1 MQVKYLQ
8 DFAERFRLNIQYNTE
23 VVSVARQKSHKS
35 KRFVLKDQQNMVY
48 KCDALIVRYASLL
61 LYAMHARMVK
71 MLQYL
76 TKDNAVLQKFQ

>member
-35 KRFVLKDQQNMVY
+35 KRFLLKDQQKMVY

-61 LYAMHARMVK
+61 PYAMHAW
-71 MLQYL
+71 
-76 TKDNAVLQKFQ
+76 